1 MGAEELLAA
10 YDEAKATCATLGD
23 RPFQKAYLI
32 HLWQR
37 MIERGAVFHCVDT
50 IGGYMELDTLEDL
63 SLAETWWQGGS

>member
-1 MGAEELLAA
+1 VAA
-10 YDEAKATCATLGD
+10 YDEAKATCTTLGD

-37 MIERGAVFHCVDT
+37 MIGQGSEFHSVDT
-50 IGGYMELDTLEDL
+50 HGGYMELDTLEDL